1 MQAGLNGRKRKV
13 WLTILPALGLALTAI
28 TVDSRPAAAQ
38 GFSPFFNDGPRAFA
52 PSRTPDRSRA
62 PFNDFFDGPQ
72 QQQQQQE
79 TARSG
84 GSQEYCVRL
93 CDGRYFPIP
102 KATFVSVSPAKV
114 CSALCP
120 AAKSEVF
127 TGAEPTESVS
137 SDGTRYSSLKN
148 ALLYRKKLVAGCSC
162 TGNGP
167 GGLAQIQIDT
177 DPTLRAGDVV
187 VKTDGAAVFNGSSQQ
202 IPHRTADFTPIT
214 SRTLASTETKRLL
227 TGLRIDQTAR
237 TKGPLQSLAPNTAD
251 NRTTTATDNRTRR
264 QYQPATPRSY
274 AEQNDFGPRFR

>member
-13 WLTILPALGLALTAI
+13 WLTILPALGLVLTAI
-28 TVDSRPAAAQ
+28 TVDARPAAAQ

-52 PSRTPDRSRA
+52 PSRMPDRSRA

-167 GGLAQIQIDT
+167 GGLAQIQIET

-187 VKTDGAAVFNGSSQQ
+187 VKTDGAAVFNGSNQ

-237 TKGPLQSLAPNTAD
+237 AKAPLQSLAPTTAD
-251 NRTTTATDNRTRR
+251 NGKIRR
-264 QYQPATPRSY
+264 QYQPAPARSY